1 MTSGNKICILLRSDQ
16 CHLDEDTAKTPLAK
30 TLALNSR
37 QGSQEP
43 RPSPLPYLL
52 REKPHQKPRRQCL
65 TNLKEEEEHNEKVI
79 TKKRPKNGQKQ
90 KKKEEILNEL

>member
-1 MTSGNKICILLRSDQ
+1 VTLGTV
-16 CHLDEDTAKTPLAK
+16 TAENDPSVLAALYSAITCPLAK